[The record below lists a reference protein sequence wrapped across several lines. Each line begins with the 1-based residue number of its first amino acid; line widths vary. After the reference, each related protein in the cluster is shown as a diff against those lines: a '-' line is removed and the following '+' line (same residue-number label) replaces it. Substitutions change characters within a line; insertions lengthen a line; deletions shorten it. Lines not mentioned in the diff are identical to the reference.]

1 MSQYIV
7 RRDGILRP
15 FTKEDITIA
24 KVNGAM
30 RKSFGR
36 GVEFWH
42 DGEQGVHLGAM
53 NTLSSKVGIWFGQ
66 LTDLLT

>member
-1 MSQYIV
+1 MSQYVI

-24 KVNGAM
+24 EVNGATK
-30 RKSFGR
+30 KSFGG

-42 DGEQGVHLGAM
+42 DGEQGVHLGVT

-66 LTDLLT
+66 LMDLLT